1 MFYIQFLHRIGFFL
15 LLFLHYYFFFELVLL
30 SKKRSSMRCKFSCSF
45 LGTKDTVNRYRPI
58 WIARNAL
65 HSSEHL
71 SNQLAVPG
79 PVFQFHHHHHCQ
91 LQGSFSLF
99 WWSPPHCIWTSNLCC
114 PCSPCN
120 HNNSF
125 LENPFFQN
133 RDAFL
138 GYVPSHEQRSE
149 E

>member
-1 MFYIQFLHRIGFFL
+1 MFYIQVLHRIGFFL
-15 LLFLHYYFFFELVLL
+15 LVHYYFIFELVLL
-30 SKKRSSMRCKFSCSF
+30 SKKRPSMRCKFSCSF
-45 LGTKDTVNRYRPI
+45 LWTKDSVNRYRPI

-65 HSSEHL
+65 HSSQHFCMAKY
-71 SNQLAVPG
+71 LAVPG
-79 PVFQFHHHHHCQ
+79 PDPGSQFSP
-91 LQGSFSLF
+91 QGSFSLF